1 MTKLEKLKADW
12 DAARDA
18 AVAANTA
25 YDACVYRNA
34 NRSGRGSYFAA
45 AARDAARAVADVAWD
60 AYCDELKKH
69 ERTLMTNL
77 MSKLKTK
84 MKKLKVDWNAHLHG
98 SASTL
103 SELVAYQA
111 ATDDYG
117 DAVDAYGDA
126 VDAYGDAVDA
136 QWAAL
141 KADWAAS
148 AAHRAEQKKT
158 REEQTND

>member
-1 MTKLEKLKADW
+1 
-12 DAARDA
+12 
-18 AVAANTA
+18 
-25 YDACVYRNA
+25 
-34 NRSGRGSYFAA
+34 
-45 AARDAARAVADVAWD
+45 
-60 AYCDELKKH
+60 
-69 ERTLMTNL
+69 
-77 MSKLKTK
+77 

-111 ATDDYG
+111 ATD
-117 DAVDAYGDA
+117 AYGDA

-148 AAHRAEQKKT
+148 AAYKAEINKTQKEETDDACADAQAAVDAVYDAARADAQAAVYAVYDAARADAWFDNEAELDKTQK
-158 REEQTND
+158 EETND

>member
-1 MTKLEKLKADW
+1 MTKLEELKADW

-18 AVAANTA
+18 AVAANAA

-34 NRSGRGSYFAA
+34 NRSGRGAYFAA

-60 AYCDELKKH
+60 AYYDELKKD

-77 MSKLKTK
+77 MSKLITK

-103 SELVAYQA
+103 SKGAAYEAAVAA
-111 ATDDYG
+111 RG
-117 DAVDAYGDA
+117 DAVDAY
-126 VDAYGDAVDA
+126 
-136 QWAAL
+136 AAAF

-148 AAHRAEQKKT
+148 AAHRAELNKTQK
-158 REEQTND
+158 EETND